1 MNQTNTTPRA
11 SAPVNTGPVS
21 DVAPGLSR
29 LSHEPIWKSKSG
41 LMVRGGWIGDGA
53 NLYCVRHSRL
63 NKPGCWSVDWQAPG
77 FYVEQSAVVDDFGTL
92 VRVGVSS

>member
-1 MNQTNTTPRA
+1 MSD
-11 SAPVNTGPVS
+11 SAPGPLRLRCDPYWHGRRITVS
-21 DVAPGLSR
+21 
-29 LSHEPIWKSKSG
+29 
-41 LMVRGGWIGDGA
+41 GGRISDGEYV
-53 NLYCVRHSRL
+53 YCVRHSRL